1 MTADGDLVRADAEQH
16 PDLFWAIRGG
26 GGNFGVVTRL
36 ELRLH
41 EVATITGGMLM
52 LPATAELIAAFVAEA
67 HAGPEEL
74 STIANVMTAPP
85 LPFLPPEVHGRPVV
99 MALLAH
105 TGPIDAG
112 RRVVDRFR
120 ALATPI
126 ADMVRPMPYP
136 DLHGAEDENQRPVAV
151 MRTQFADTIER
162 PEAETILDALEAATA
177 PMAAAQLRVLGG
189 AMARVP
195 VDATAFAHRR
205 RRILVNVAA
214 TYERPQEQ
222 VEHVAWVAG
231 LADALRQGDDG
242 AYAGFLADDGE
253 ERVRAAYPGPTWHR
267 LAAIKRRY
275 DPDNVFRLNQNIPPA
290 GPAVARRELRRA

>member
-99 MALLAH
+99 MALLAD

-112 RRVVDRFR
+112 RRVVDGFR

-136 DLHGAEDENQRPVAV
+136 DLYGAEDENQRPVAV

-205 RRILVNVAA
+205 RILVNVAA
-214 TYERPQEQ
+214 TCERPQEQ
-222 VEHVAWVAG
+222 VEHAAWVAG